1 MPEMDVGMA
10 ESNVKAGSLYKSIF
24 ELSQDSIVTVDTK
37 GFITS
42 INPAGAKMLGYSVDE
57 LTGKHFAK
65 IGYMNIRDI
74 PKYVEIFTAAIS
86 GKDLKLLEINLTR
99 KDGTPIVVEV
109 RVGLLREN
117 GKITGIQAITRDIT
131 ERKKAEEALRA
142 AETRIRGL
150 MNAVPVGISLSTPD
164 GHLVEANDEL
174 WKMFGYGSREEYLK
188 VPAIEHYF
196 DPKDREILGVLR
208 KKGPV
213 FHHEIR
219 FKRKDGAVIWGSV
232 NSIEEKSSDGKIY
245 FVSSM
250 LDVTERKKAEDKLR
264 ETNEY
269 LDSLFNYANA
279 PIIAWDTQYKIT
291 RFNHAFESLTGRA
304 AKDVI
309 GNSLEILFP
318 PKEISASMELIRR
331 TTTGERWDV
340 VEIPIL
346 NVNGSI
352 RTVLWNSAVIYSPD
366 GETPVAAIAQGQD
379 ITERK
384 EAEAKLKDSE
394 ERLKIIFES
403 APDAYYLNDLKGTF
417 LDGNKAAEKVTG
429 YKRDEL
435 IGKSFLTLKLLSPA
449 QIPKAAAALARN
461 LIGLPTGPDEF
472 NLNKKDGT
480 QVAIEISTH
489 PVKIKGQ
496 TMVLGIARDLSE
508 RKKAEILLRESEEK
522 FKAFFDK
529 ANDGFILATVKDK
542 NFILGNNAICEM
554 LGYTQEEIQTLG
566 VMDIH
571 PEKDLPYV
579 IDQFERQARNEI
591 ITAENIPVKR
601 KDGSVF
607 YAEISSSPVIL
618 HGDPYLMGVFR
629 NVTERK
635 MAEEKIKESEARYRL
650 IFNSST
656 DLLAH
661 MDRTGTILDVNKQVL
676 EIGGYEKDEI
686 TGKKISALTEIFPPQ
701 SIEVMLDNFTRDM
714 LGEYHNPYEIE
725 AKNKAGTRLFFEVGA
740 VPLRSSTGEIV
751 SMLAIMHDITERKAA
766 EAVRE
771 ELLHKVEEA
780 NRKKT
785 EYVSDVSHELR
796 TPLASIKGF
805 VSTIRSDPAMNE
817 PTRQDFLRITE
828 EETDRLTRIIED
840 LLDISRIESGRLKLS
855 MRSFNIMDLIM
866 KNIENLKPQ
875 AESKGIVIQS
885 QLAPAPFI
893 VYADQDKT
901 SQIMINLLGNAI
913 KYNKENGKVTVSA
926 LQEDGKI
933 RVDIE
938 DTGIGISEKD
948 LPHMFEKFF
957 RAEGSSRETPGTGLG
972 LAVTKSLVQVMG
984 GMIEMQSKLGEGSK
998 FSFSLPKYAGDKKEK
1013 VNEFS

>member
-1 MPEMDVGMA
+1 MDI
-10 ESNVKAGSLYKSIF
+10 ENTSKAGSLYKNIF
-24 ELSQDSIVTVDTK
+24 ELSPDSIVTLDTK

-42 INPAGAKMLGYSVDE
+42 INSAGVKMLGYSINE
-57 LTGKHFAK
+57 LTGRHFAK
-65 IGYMNIRDI
+65 IGYMNIKDI
-74 PKYVEIFTAAIS
+74 PKYVEMFTAAIS
-86 GKDLKLLEINLTR
+86 GKDVKPLEINLTR
-99 KDGTPIVVEV
+99 KDGTPVVVEV
-109 RVGLLREN
+109 RVGLLKEN
-117 GKITGIQAITRDIT
+117 GKITGIQAITRDVT
-131 ERKKAEEALRA
+131 ERKKAEEALRESEEIFRSLMEHSPVYVFFKDENIRSLKLSRNYETMLGRPI
-142 AETRIRGL
+142 AEL
-150 MNAVPVGISLSTPD
+150 
-164 GHLVEANDEL
+164 
-174 WKMFGYGSREEYLK
+174 
-188 VPAIEHYF
+188 
-196 DPKDREILGVLR
+196 LG
-208 KKGPV
+208 KNM
-213 FHHEIR
+213 
-219 FKRKDGAVIWGSV
+219 D
-232 NSIEEKSSDGKIY
+232 D
-245 FVSSM
+245 
-250 LDVTERKKAEDKLR
+250 
-264 ETNEY
+264 
-269 LDSLFNYANA
+269 
-279 PIIAWDTQYKIT
+279 
-291 RFNHAFESLTGRA
+291 
-304 AKDVI
+304 
-309 GNSLEILFP
+309 LFP
-318 PKEISASMELIRR
+318 SELAKSMVADDMRILKEGKEINVEEELNGRFYSTIKF
-331 TTTGERWDV
+331 
-340 VEIPIL
+340 PIKIEGKPRYL
-346 NVNGSI
+346 AGFTI
-352 RTVLWNSAVIYSPD
+352 
-366 GETPVAAIAQGQD
+366 D

-403 APDAYYLNDLKGTF
+403 APDAYYMNDLAGTF

-429 YKRDEL
+429 YKKDEL
-435 IGKSFLTLKLLSPA
+435 IGKSFLKLKLLTLA
-449 QIPKAAAALARN
+449 QIPKAAALLAKN
-461 LIGLPTGPDEF
+461 MIGLSTGPDEF

-508 RKKAEILLRESEEK
+508 RKKAEKALKESEEK

-542 NFILGNNAICEM
+542 NFILGNKAICEM
-554 LGYTQEEIQTLG
+554 IGYTQEEIKNLSI
-566 VMDIH
+566 MDIH

-618 HGDPYLMGVFR
+618 HGDPCLMGVFR

-686 TGKKISALTEIFPPQ
+686 TGKKIGALTEIFPPQ

-714 LGEYHNPYEIE
+714 LGEYHKPYEIE

-751 SMLAIMHDITERKAA
+751 SILAIMHDITERKAA

-805 VSTIRSDPAMNE
+805 VSTIRSDPAMDE

-866 KNIENLKPQ
+866 KNIENIKPL

-885 QLAPAPFI
+885 HPAPAPYI

-901 SQIMINLLGNAI
+901 SQIMINLLSNAI
-913 KYNKENGKVTVSA
+913 KYNKTGGKVSIDAT
-926 LQEDGKI
+926 EDDGKI
-933 RVDIE
+933 RVNVE

-948 LPHMFEKFF
+948 IPHMFEKFF

-984 GMIEMQSKLGEGSK
+984 GMIEMKSKLGEGSR
-998 FSFSLPKYAGDKKEK
+998 FSFSLPKYAEDKKEK
-1013 VNEFS
+1013 MNEFS